1 MRLCESIF
9 LLPFPQ
15 PFPPFLICF
24 DFFFGNCGG
33 GDNVVDERETILA
46 NIIILGRFSES
57 DDVIYKI

>member
-1 MRLCESIF
+1 MSLFFSP
-9 LLPFPQ
+9 LFPN
-15 PFPPFLICF
+15 PSPFLNLLLYF
-24 DFFFGNCGG
+24 FFFGNCGG